1 MKKELT
7 YIDVLMV
14 GIGYILGAGIYTL
27 LGVVA
32 NYSGNMIWLSIL
44 ITGILTLMSA
54 YSYIQLAK
62 DSDQNESEYN
72 QLKEA
77 FGYTPS
83 ITLMIL
89 SIVSVIFSC
98 ATISIGFGNYLQSL
112 TGIPSLIGGILVL
125 VTSCYLNIYG
135 VRQTININTVMTLVE
150 SLGLVI
156 IIIAGYRKWNGK
168 ILMQKPKNGYPG
180 ILYGSYLFSFAFFGF
195 ETLIRLSEE
204 TIDSQNVIPAAI
216 RDSILFTMLLYIL
229 VSISSISL
237 IGYKKLSSA
246 MAPLSEV
253 IKAVNIPYL
262 PQLIA
267 VIALG
272 SAYNTVLMSILTN
285 SRILYGL
292 VENDALHI
300 PFLDKIGFDIKK
312 KNDKQIPVNSLII
325 NAVLSILVMVL
336 IPSLEK
342 TTVISNIGIIALLVA
357 INIAYFSKKYNIKF
371 NRFFGDNNKE
381 NDKNKVNIQLK

>member
-1 MKKELT
+1 MKKVLT

-14 GIGYILGAGIYTL
+14 GIGYILGAGIYAL

-44 ITGILTLMSA
+44 ITGIVTLVSA
-54 YSYIQLAK
+54 YSYMQLAK

-83 ITLMIL
+83 ITLMVL
-89 SIVSVIFSC
+89 SIISVIFSC
-98 ATISIGFGNYLQSL
+98 ATISIGFGNYLESL

-135 VRQTININTVMTLVE
+135 VRQTININTIMTFAE
-150 SLGLVI
+150 SLGLII
-156 IIIAGYRKWNGK
+156 IIIAGYSKWNGK
-168 ILMQKPKNGYPG
+168 VLMQKPKKGYTG
-180 ILYGSYLFSFAFFGF
+180 LFYGSYLFSFAFFGF

-204 TIDSQNVIPAAI
+204 TIDSQTVIPAAI
-216 RDSILFTMLLYIL
+216 RDSILLAMLLYIL

-262 PQLIA
+262 PQLIS
-267 VIALG
+267 VIAL
-272 SAYNTVLMSILTN
+272 SSSYNTVLMSLLTN

-292 VENDALHI
+292 VEKDALHI
-300 PFLDKIGFDIKK
+300 PFLDKIGLDIKK

-325 NAVLSILVMVL
+325 NAILSILVMIL

-342 TTVISNIGIIALLVA
+342 TTFISNIGIIALLIG

-371 NRFFGDNNKE
+371 NKIFSDNKE
-381 NDKNKVNIQLK
+381 SDKDKVNIQLK